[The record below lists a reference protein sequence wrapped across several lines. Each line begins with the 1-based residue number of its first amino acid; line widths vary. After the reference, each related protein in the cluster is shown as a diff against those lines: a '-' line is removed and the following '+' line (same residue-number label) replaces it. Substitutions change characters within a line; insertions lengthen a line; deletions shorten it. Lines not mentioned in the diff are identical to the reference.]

1 MRPFVAHTR
10 FMWALLG
17 LASGAAI
24 VLASMSTWRPIGLFV
39 FLLALVMTGDLFSIA
54 LPGKGSLTP
63 MASGLVLAMMFLGPL
78 PAATLAL
85 GSSLVDGVR
94 RGIGRPSTTANAV
107 SHVSLAVALGAIG
120 KTLTDDLRSFDAGPF
135 IVGGVGYLVFSILTF
150 VWLVWSWSKDSLRV
164 RFRQQYL
171 PLLLPEL
178 LVALL
183 TGGAAELYSRG
194 DELSLAIVA
203 AAIVVFAYVARQVQ
217 LHEARGRELAA
228 LGTAQQALLGKL
240 SNAEASHRRELAREL
255 HDGPLQVLLAAR
267 QDAAEVT
274 MHPERARNLESA
286 LASTI
291 RYLRETT
298 LRLHPA
304 PLRELGFKPS
314 VARLAQ
320 LMGRRYQLDIEVSI
334 SCPPDAAVEELAYSA
349 ITELL
354 TNVGK
359 HAAARSVTISS
370 WEQDGCVAIAVEDDG
385 RGFDHEDRMAAL
397 ADGHVGLAALG
408 ERVRTSGGRVEFEAL
423 DPGTRV
429 TVWLLR

>member
-1 MRPFVAHTR
+1 
-10 FMWALLG
+10 
-17 LASGAAI
+17 
-24 VLASMSTWRPIGLFV
+24 
-39 FLLALVMTGDLFSIA
+39 
-54 LPGKGSLTP
+54 
-63 MASGLVLAMMFLGPL
+63 
-78 PAATLAL
+78 
-85 GSSLVDGVR
+85 
-94 RGIGRPSTTANAV
+94 
-107 SHVSLAVALGAIG
+107 
-120 KTLTDDLRSFDAGPF
+120 
-135 IVGGVGYLVFSILTF
+135 
-150 VWLVWSWSKDSLRV
+150 
-164 RFRQQYL
+164 
-171 PLLLPEL
+171 

-203 AAIVVFAYVARQVQ
+203 AAIVVFAYVARQLQ